1 MGINSVYLLI
11 DTHTISN
18 TLRSYASRRFEFR
31 FAVKDLYRAL
41 SHRAQSLKPQ
51 RLNGSVGW
59 EMVRALRLKQFCGR
73 NGIRQRMVR

>member
-1 MGINSVYLLI
+1 MTSLTKSEQGALDALLF
-11 DTHTISN
+11 
-18 TLRSYASRRFEFR
+18 RSYASRRFEFR